1 MLFLMQDRYAD
12 LVVHRQLQAAL
23 MMEGADIE
31 ECKTIIS
38 KIPDKR
44 QVDDVSTLLLIFFS
58 LLFVCYF
65 YFWLCLMG

>member
-1 MLFLMQDRYAD
+1 MKDTYAD

-65 YFWLCLMG
+65 YFW